1 MFVWAFL
8 KPCDTR
14 SSQRQ
19 PHIHKLFIFVCKS
32 TSLYAIWDTMFCLG
46 TKQITCL
53 IRSCLSMPSDT
64 RWLWSWTDGEAPWG
78 LSVSTQRYYIH
89 TFVQIGHVFPPTQ
102 THTGSVSCSI
112 FNQISVVVWA
122 VLSEREVRQRYCMRC
137 EGNVCWCCKNKMKSV
152 SVLVRSW
159 NCCDTAHGCS

>member
-14 SSQRQ
+14 SAQRQ
-19 PHIHKLFIFVCKS
+19 PHIHKLFIFVCKN
-32 TSLYAIWDTMFCLG
+32 TSLYAIWDIKSCLG

-53 IRSCLSMPSDT
+53 IRSCSSMPSDT

-89 TFVQIGHVFPPTQ
+89 TFVQIGHVFPPNTN
-102 THTGSVSCSI
+102 THGFSVLLNFQPDICGC
-112 FNQISVVVWA
+112 
-122 VLSEREVRQRYCMRC
+122 LGLTERERGEAEILYEVWGKCM
-137 EGNVCWCCKNKMKSV
+137 
-152 SVLVRSW
+152 LVM
-159 NCCDTAHGCS
+159 